1 MLGDLKVNYVAS
13 FGNLVNSKNISDWV
27 EIENPF
33 YPPGVIQTTFKFDY
47 LNK

>member
-33 YPPGVIQTTFKFDY
+33 YPPGVIQNNIFKFDF
-47 LNK
+47 